1 MPHLRFFLFPC
12 ALLFS
17 CAERSG
23 DSADS
28 ELEVASWRVSSAS
41 EDGTIL
47 PSDAASNQSFGSA
60 LAAAG
65 DVDGDGY
72 NDLVVGAR
80 GHDGTAY
87 NGGAA
92 YVYLGAATGLDSS
105 SETIL
110 SPWGSSSY
118 DYCGDAV
125 AGAGDLDGDG
135 YDDVAM
141 GCDRFEGGGY
151 DRGAVFVFPGS
162 SSGID
167 TARASAVSSPEA
179 QNSEYFG
186 ASVAL
191 GADYDGDG
199 YDDLVVGADNDSH
212 GGSSNVGSVYV
223 FSGGVTGID
232 SSSYDKFIASDAGWM
247 DTFGARAV
255 GLDDLDGD
263 GYGDLAVSAPAHDG
277 LGSNAGAV
285 YVYLGS
291 VSGLGSEVKLEATD
305 GGASHRFGDGLASAG
320 DVDADGL
327 EDLIVGAPGN
337 GVGAVYVYLG
347 STTGIDAS
355 SEQQLIPSTGAS
367 GDQVGYA
374 VSGVG
379 DVDADGF
386 ADILVGAPSDADLG
400 TQAGSAWLWYGTSTG
415 IDASSEAQLFGADTA
430 AYHELGYAVAGL
442 GDVDADGD
450 DDLAIGAPG
459 FGSGVVYNFVGS
471 CTTST
476 YYADS
481 DGDGFGDAST
491 STSSCSEPSGFVA
504 NDSDCDDSD
513 GAVHP
518 GASEICDG
526 QDNDCDGLVDAADTD
541 KLDITVWYVD
551 DDMDGYGYDYGASST
566 RESCTQPAYFVDNA
580 EDCDDADAT
589 IYPGADEVCDGA
601 DNDCDG
607 LVDDDDSVVV
617 GGNTYWTDAD
627 GDGYGDLASTVIACT
642 QPSGTSAYPY
652 SFDCDDSDAAINPK
666 SAEICDGIDNDCD
679 GDVDDDDS
687 YVWLAPSW
695 YADADADGYGDP
707 AATVD
712 ACDQPSGYLADDTD
726 CDDADAATHPGA
738 SELADGVDND
748 CDGAV
753 DEGTGAIDD
762 DGDGYAEDDGDCDDA
777 DAAVYPGAHEW
788 CDGID
793 NDCDGAIDDDDMDSV
808 SPDGTTWFVDQDG
821 DGYGEAAKRC
831 VRCVQPSGYVADD
844 SDCDDGDSAV
854 YPGAKDVC
862 GDGVDSDC
870 DGMGGPGTDEDG
882 DGLMVEYELA
892 WGSSDCS
899 TDSDGDGLDDY
910 EEVKVYRTDPSDTD
924 SDGDGLDDGD
934 EVTIHGTDPADR
946 DSDDDRLSDGEE
958 VSTYG
963 TDPNRADSDG
973 DKISDGVEVLGWGTD
988 PLNMDTDGDGYVDSV
1003 ELGIGSDPLDPNDPP
1018 DDSGV
1023 QNYEK
1028 FRCSSGGM
1036 PVAGGWLLLGLAV
1049 VIAGRRRS
1057 AIR

>member
-1 MPHLRFFLFPC
+1 
-12 ALLFS
+12 
-17 CAERSG
+17 
-23 DSADS
+23 
-28 ELEVASWRVSSAS
+28 
-41 EDGTIL
+41 
-47 PSDAASNQSFGSA
+47 
-60 LAAAG
+60 
-65 DVDGDGY
+65 
-72 NDLVVGAR
+72 
-80 GHDGTAY
+80 
-87 NGGAA
+87 
-92 YVYLGAATGLDSS
+92 
-105 SETIL
+105 
-110 SPWGSSSY
+110 
-118 DYCGDAV
+118 
-125 AGAGDLDGDG
+125 
-135 YDDVAM
+135 
-141 GCDRFEGGGY
+141 
-151 DRGAVFVFPGS
+151 
-162 SSGID
+162 
-167 TARASAVSSPEA
+167 
-179 QNSEYFG
+179 
-186 ASVAL
+186 
-191 GADYDGDG
+191 
-199 YDDLVVGADNDSH
+199 
-212 GGSSNVGSVYV
+212 
-223 FSGGVTGID
+223 
-232 SSSYDKFIASDAGWM
+232 
-247 DTFGARAV
+247 
-255 GLDDLDGD
+255 
-263 GYGDLAVSAPAHDG
+263 
-277 LGSNAGAV
+277 
-285 YVYLGS
+285 
-291 VSGLGSEVKLEATD
+291 
-305 GGASHRFGDGLASAG
+305 
-320 DVDADGL
+320 
-327 EDLIVGAPGN
+327 
-337 GVGAVYVYLG
+337 
-347 STTGIDAS
+347 
-355 SEQQLIPSTGAS
+355 
-367 GDQVGYA
+367 
-374 VSGVG
+374 
-379 DVDADGF
+379 
-386 ADILVGAPSDADLG
+386 
-400 TQAGSAWLWYGTSTG
+400 
-415 IDASSEAQLFGADTA
+415 
-430 AYHELGYAVAGL
+430 
-442 GDVDADGD
+442 
-450 DDLAIGAPG
+450 
-459 FGSGVVYNFVGS
+459 
-471 CTTST
+471 
-476 YYADS
+476 
-481 DGDGFGDAST
+481 
-491 STSSCSEPSGFVA
+491 
-504 NDSDCDDSD
+504 
-513 GAVHP
+513 
-518 GASEICDG
+518 
-526 QDNDCDGLVDAADTD
+526 
-541 KLDITVWYVD
+541 
-551 DDMDGYGYDYGASST
+551 MDGYGYDYGASST